1 MRRQGGFTYV
11 GVIVLVA
18 IIGLVGAATLRVG
31 ILMQRAAAEEELL
44 EIGATFSDALRS
56 YAAATPKGQP
66 THPQSLGDLLK
77 DPRFPGVRRHLR
89 KLYIDPITGGAEW
102 GLITAG
108 EKGGILGFY
117 SLSDSAPLKISNFDI
132 RFPGFDNRKK
142 ISDWKFT
149 ATGQNVVATGSTAAP
164 APANPEPIS
173 PPPPRQPM
181 PEPQEPPK
189 PVEVPAEPVT
199 PDPDGDKEPDEQKD
213 PQEPQEP
220 PAPAPD
226 NRPNPDRPA
235 PTPLNPVPPATPAN
249 PIKNPTRQ

>member
-1 MRRQGGFTYV
+1 MRKQGGFTYV

-31 ILMQRAAAEEELL
+31 TLMQRAAAESELL

-77 DPRFPGVRRHLR
+77 DPRFPGIKRHLR
-89 KLYIDPITGGAEW
+89 KFYHDPITGSAEW
-102 GLITAG
+102 GLVTAG
-108 EKGGILGFY
+108 DGKGGILGFY
-117 SLSDSAPLKISNFDI
+117 SLSDSAPLKISNFDA

-149 ATGQNVVATGSTAAP
+149 ATGQGVIVTGSSPAP
-164 APANPEPIS
+164 MPANPAPIS

-189 PVEVPAEPVT
+189 PPAEQPPADAPAPGADESKDP
-199 PDPDGDKEPDEQKD
+199 PDQKD
-213 PQEPQEP
+213 PQEPP
-220 PAPAPD
+220 DPAPDTPAPAPA
-226 NRPNPDRPA
+226 PIPA
-235 PTPLNPVPPATPAN
+235 PLPAPAPVNPVKPP
-249 PIKNPTRQ
+249 IRQ